1 MKSFLKFLF
10 LGASF
15 VFLLLNQSTLKAI
28 ETFSVE
34 LFEEPEIITYF
45 GIRPDKPRSFHY
57 GVDISAKAGTPFLS
71 PVEGTVFFKGFTPES
86 SETLTIK
93 CSNGYKVTILN
104 LVNVRPQK
112 GDSVKK
118 GDLLGYVSSE
128 PKGST
133 VAPHVHLSL
142 RDETGKYLDPLQFI
156 TFVKNL
162 EKHAPEEDKT
172 GFYALLATELLTL
185 SSIETPLTVEEKL
198 SSSSEKIV
206 PDHIADKSLNEAKP
220 TRIKTESLSTARK
233 TGFEQHKK
241 LNSVKTKKL
250 SMVERNL
257 KILDSRNFVP
267 STKNTETSEE
277 TKKHGFAGSGV
288 GFIILSALL
297 ILSFAGIISAQ
308 SLLLATAGGRLSP
321 EGGEMRARIRNY
333 VHCKAP
339 SFS

>member
-28 ETFSVE
+28 ETFSIE

-128 PKGST
+128 PKGRPLLRMCT
-133 VAPHVHLSL
+133 SL
-142 RDETGKYLDPLQFI
+142 C
-156 TFVKNL
+156 
-162 EKHAPEEDKT
+162 
-172 GFYALLATELLTL
+172 ATKQE
-185 SSIETPLTVEEKL
+185 SIW
-198 SSSSEKIV
+198 I
-206 PDHIADKSLNEAKP
+206 
-220 TRIKTESLSTARK
+220 R
-233 TGFEQHKK
+233 F
-241 LNSVKTKKL
+241 NS
-250 SMVERNL
+250 
-257 KILDSRNFVP
+257 
-267 STKNTETSEE
+267 
-277 TKKHGFAGSGV
+277 
-288 GFIILSALL
+288 
-297 ILSFAGIISAQ
+297 
-308 SLLLATAGGRLSP
+308 
-321 EGGEMRARIRNY
+321 
-333 VHCKAP
+333 
-339 SFS
+339 